1 MGIQDQ
7 ISQLKKTFG
16 EKGLFSEAI
25 ALRDAGDK
33 LRDEHGFSQAAEAY
47 GKYLKLRPD
56 DFKIWVQYGNCL
68 KDAGK
73 LSSARLAYESAV
85 ALNCDDADVYLQMG
99 HLMKLQGRA
108 QDAARHYRTSH
119 ELNSTTGLAARELY
133 NLGVKPKVAG
143 SPLENADLADK
154 SAKIF
159 DISDLLAFLDVH
171 NRVTG
176 IQRVQSCIIQE
187 LLVGAENSGWT
198 SNVAGSE
205 VIFAYCDQRNQVIY
219 AVSTTTINELL
230 TLMRSQDPTQEEVNE
245 CLACVRSSR
254 ISISPRSGD
263 VYVILG
269 AFWIGSDYSGALV
282 SLKQNGVKIGVYI
295 YDLIPLT
302 HPQFVTE
309 STRQDVSEKFGDV
322 MSLADFVLT
331 ISDYVAKDV
340 SSIFGNELNRTLPV
354 YSVPLSH
361 ELPDSIAGDIE
372 PDTDFIASLPKEYVL
387 CVSTLE
393 RRKNHALLL
402 NVWSSLNRKYEG
414 KIPHL
419 ILIGKWGWRIEEFRS
434 QLEWQRNLDGKIVV
448 MGNLPDSQLKLLYQ
462 NCLFTVFPSFVEGWG
477 LPVGESL
484 ALGKP
489 CIASNTSSIPE
500 VGGSFCRYISPYDPL
515 SAMVE
520 IERVLNDREDLR
532 EWTAH
537 VAGNFKVRTWADVA
551 ANFLRQ
557 VDSAGHSDT
566 KESSHAAVAF
576 DAGRVYWFG
585 RAQEDKRARASWVS
599 RAGKFACSAGW
610 WPAEDWGA
618 WSFRRSANIQFG
630 TNLPAR
636 SKIRLMMN
644 LRLPPPTDFG
654 ALTIR
659 NLANSSKEVYF
670 SDGMPRWVQIEA
682 ETDEFGVASIQL
694 ERFGEIQQIDPNREL
709 YSGISSIGYYARDDL
724 ASRMDIMES
733 IVLFDER

>member
-7 ISQLKKTFG
+7 ISQLKRTFG
-16 EKGLFSEAI
+16 EKGLFSQSI
-25 ALRDAGDK
+25 TLREMGDK
-33 LRDEHGFSQAAEAY
+33 LRDEHNFSQAAEIY

-73 LSSARLAYESAV
+73 HSSARLAYESAV
-85 ALNCDDADVYLQMG
+85 ALNCDDADVHLQMG

-108 QDAARHYRTSH
+108 QDASRHYRTSH
-119 ELNSTTGLAARELY
+119 ELDPTTGSAARELY
-133 NLGVKPKVAG
+133 NLGIKPKVAS
-143 SPLENADLADK
+143 SPLESADLADK
-154 SAKIF
+154 SAQIF

-176 IQRVQSCIIQE
+176 IQRVQSCIVRE
-187 LLVGAENSGWT
+187 FLVDAEHSGWT
-198 SNVAGSE
+198 SNVAGNE
-205 VIFAYCDQRNQVIY
+205 IIFAYCDQPNQVIY

-230 TLMRSQDPTQEEVNE
+230 TLVQSQDPTQDEVNE
-245 CLACVRSSR
+245 CLGRVRASR

-282 SLKQNGVKIGVYI
+282 SLKHNGVKIGVYI

-322 MSLADFVLT
+322 MSLTDFVLT

-340 SSIFGNELNRTLPV
+340 SSIFRNELNRTIPV

-361 ELPDSIAGDIE
+361 ELPDTIAGDVE
-372 PDTDFIASLPKEYVL
+372 VDADFISSLPKDYVL

-393 RRKNHALLL
+393 GRKNHALLL

-414 KIPHL
+414 NIPHL
-419 ILIGKWGWRIEEFRS
+419 ILVGKWGWRIEEFRS
-434 QLEWQRNLDGKIVV
+434 QLESQRNLDGKIVV

-484 ALGKP
+484 AHGKP

-500 VGGSFCRYISPYDPL
+500 VGGEFCRYINPHDPL

-520 IERVLNDREDLR
+520 IERVLTDREDLSK
-532 EWTAH
+532 WTAH
-537 VAGNFKVRTWADVA
+537 VATNFKVRTWGDVA
-551 ANFLRQ
+551 ANFLRK
-557 VDSAGHSDT
+557 VDSAAHGDI
-566 KESSHAAVAF
+566 KEPNRVTVTLE
-576 DAGRVYWFG
+576 AGRVYSFC
-585 RAQEDKRARASWVS
+585 RAEEDIRARASWVS
-599 RAGKFACSAGW
+599 RAAKFACSAGW

-618 WSFRRSANIQFG
+618 WSFRRSAKIQFG
-630 TNLPAR
+630 TNLPGR
-636 SKIRLMMN
+636 SKIRLLMN
-644 LRLPPPTDFG
+644 LRLPPPTVSG

-659 NLANSSKEVYF
+659 NLANSSKEVFF
-670 SDGMPRWVQIEA
+670 SDGMPKWIQMEA
-682 ETDEFGVASIQL
+682 ETDELGVALIQL
-694 ERFGEIQQIDPNREL
+694 ERFGEVQQLDPSREL
-709 YSGISSIGYYARDDL
+709 FSGISSIAFYAKDDIT
-724 ASRMDIMES
+724 SRMDIMES
-733 IVLFDER
+733 IVLFDGC

>member
-16 EKGLFSEAI
+16 ENGVLSESVS
-25 ALRDAGDK
+25 LREMGDK
-33 LRDEHGFSQAAEAY
+33 LRDGQNFSQAAEAY

-73 LSSARLAYESAV
+73 LASARLAYESAV
-85 ALNCDDADVYLQMG
+85 ALNRDDADVHLQMG
-99 HLMKLQGRA
+99 HLLKLQGRV
-108 QDAARHYRTSH
+108 QEAAKHYRTSH
-119 ELNSTTGLAARELY
+119 ELDPVSGLAARELY
-133 NLGVKPKVAG
+133 NLGIKPRVAG
-143 SPLENADLADK
+143 SPLESVDLADK
-154 SAKIF
+154 SAKIL

-187 LLVGAENSGWT
+187 LLVDADNSGWT
-198 SNVAGSE
+198 SSVAGSE
-205 VIFAYCDQRNQVIY
+205 IILAYCDQPNQIIY
-219 AVSTTTINELL
+219 AVSTTTINRLL
-230 TLMRSQDPTQEEVNE
+230 TLVQLQDPTQDEVIE
-245 CLACVRSSR
+245 CLACVRASR
-254 ISISPRSGD
+254 IRISPRSGD
-263 VYVILG
+263 IYVILG
-269 AFWIGSDYSGALV
+269 AFWIGNDYSGALV
-282 SLKQNGVKIGVYI
+282 SLKNSGVRIGVYI

-309 STRQDVSEKFGDV
+309 STLQDVSEKFGDV

-340 SSIFGNELNRTLPV
+340 SSIFRNELNRTPPV

-361 ELPDSIAGDIE
+361 ALPDSFTADAE
-372 PDTDFIASLPKEYVL
+372 PDTDFISSLPKDYVL

-393 RRKNHALLL
+393 GRKNHALLL

-414 KIPHL
+414 NIPHL
-419 ILIGKWGWRIEEFRS
+419 ILVGKWGWRIEEFRS
-434 QLEWQRNLDGKIVV
+434 QLESQRNLDGKIVV

-500 VGGSFCRYISPYDPL
+500 VGGSFCRYINPHDPL

-532 EWTAH
+532 QWTAD
-537 VAGNFKVRTWADVA
+537 VAKNFKVRTWADVA
-551 ANFLRQ
+551 ENFLRK
-557 VDSAGHSDT
+557 VDSAARCDAE
-566 KESSHAAVAF
+566 ESNRVAVTF
-576 DAGRVYWFG
+576 EAGRVYRFG
-585 RAQEDKRARASWVS
+585 RAEGDTRAKATWAS
-599 RAGKFACSAGW
+599 RAAKFACSAGW

-618 WSFRRSANIQFG
+618 WSFRRSAKIQFG
-630 TNLPAR
+630 TRLSAG
-636 SKIRLMMN
+636 SKVRLLLN
-644 LRLPPPTDFG
+644 LRLPPPTDRG

-659 NLANSSKEVYF
+659 DWNNSSKEVFF
-670 SDGMPRWVQIEA
+670 SDGLPKWVQMEA
-682 ETDEFGVASIQL
+682 ETGEFGVVSIQL
-694 ERFGEIQQIDPNREL
+694 ERFGEVKQIDPNREL
-709 YSGISSIGYYARDDL
+709 YSGISSIGYYAKDDL

-733 IVLFDER
+733 IVLFDDR